1 MTPAELRWTQHGH
14 GVFAQALRNLEE
26 KTVYDPQTHDIRL
39 RYESKTIEHW
49 RNSLSLVSSLSGFEL
64 DAFNGDE
71 GELLDEVVNCV
82 LRKVKKNTIRCSEI
96 SNWVG

>member
-1 MTPAELRWTQHGH
+1 MTPAELQCTRDGD

-26 KTVYDPQTHDIRL
+26 KKVYDPQTHDMRL
-39 RYESKTIEHW
+39 RYESNTIEHW
-49 RNSLSLVSSLSGFEL
+49 RNSLSHVSSLSGVEL

-71 GELLDEVVNCV
+71 GELLDEVVDCV
-82 LRKVKKNTIRCSEI
+82 LRKVKKNTITCSEI